1 MDSLAQDKVG
11 MKNWLGPKTHIN
23 PGVGPQNLNW
33 DSLVSRTASVTISKR
48 QRQRG
53 SEDRSIGCSEHWSPR
68 RSSALWFYRYQAAR
82 KYSGKTPTLE
92 INVEGQGRLRLSKP
106 GSQVSFSRT
115 HYRSSSSCLQH
126 PQVSK
131 TPDLL
136 LVSGFHMLT

>member
-33 DSLVSRTASVTISKR
+33 DSLVSRTASVTISKG

-68 RSSALWFYRYQAAR
+68 RSSALWFYRYQATR
-82 KYSGKTPTLE
+82 KYSGKTPMLE
-92 INVEGQGRLRLSKP
+92 INVEGQGN
-106 GSQVSFSRT
+106 GSGSASLTAKSHSPEPTIEVAQVVFSILKFQR
-115 HYRSSSSCLQH
+115 HLICC
-126 PQVSK
+126 
-131 TPDLL
+131 
-136 LVSGFHMLT
+136 